1 MEYSLSSPSNE
12 KKKKKDVSLFIKS
25 GSFVSG
31 YWFLEKSINTPAFS
45 KSNLVPSSVDSD
57 NTPIGLK
64 GDTGRV

>member
-1 MEYSLSSPSNE
+1 MILEYSHLSPSNE
-12 KKKKKDVSLFIKS
+12 KKFVSLFIKS

-31 YWFLEKSINTPAFS
+31 YGFFLKSMNTPTSS